1 MCSVDPCGD
10 VGRREG
16 YPCGLGHQRGGL
28 EPATPSEV
36 LLESRTSS
44 WPAAFEGSHGAA
56 TAWVERAVVAR
67 VSNCRS
73 RRSISRH
80 GRGGARALACARPS
94 RGSRSCPVAFPLAH
108 GAALGRAP
116 AAATATAPTRTRGA
130 AAARGPRR
138 LAVRVARAAYSLVSR
153 AWACRWRAATTRAR
167 RGERRLN
174 ASRINRAGRT
184 RLNAF
189 RICSRC
195 KGSNVTLSVIMSKR
209 PPSQSSFIGADSV
222 MCFLMRSSSITNPDF
237 QEAQETRRRCL
248 GWPCDP

>member
-1 MCSVDPCGD
+1 MCSVDLCGD
-10 VGRREG
+10 VARRES
-16 YPCGLGHQRGGL
+16 YPCGLGRQRGGL

-36 LLESRTSS
+36 LWESRTSS
-44 WPAAFEGSHGAA
+44 WPAAFEGSHWAA
-56 TAWVERAVVAR
+56 TAWAERAVAAH

-94 RGSRSCPVAFPLAH
+94 RGSRSCLVAFPLAH

-153 AWACRWRAATTRAR
+153 SWACRWRAATTRAR

-174 ASRINRAGRT
+174 VSRINRAGRT
-184 RLNAF
+184 RLDTV
-189 RICSRC
+189 RILRC
-195 KGSNVTLSVIMSKR
+195 CRRV
-209 PPSQSSFIGADSV
+209 P
-222 MCFLMRSSSITNPDF
+222 SSSSAALD
-237 QEAQETRRRCL
+237 
-248 GWPCDP
+248 

>member
-44 WPAAFEGSHGAA
+44 WPAAFERSHGAA
-56 TAWVERAVVAR
+56 SAWVELAAAAR
-67 VSNCRS
+67 VSNCQS

-80 GRGGARALACARPS
+80 ERGGARALAYARPS
-94 RGSRSCPVAFPLAH
+94 RGSHSSLGAFPPARDAAH
-108 GAALGRAP
+108 GRAP

-138 LAVRVARAAYSLVSR
+138 LEVRVARAAYSLVSR
-153 AWACRWRAATTRAR
+153 SWARRWRAAATRAR
-167 RGERRLN
+167 RGERRL
-174 ASRINRAGRT
+174 
-184 RLNAF
+184 
-189 RICSRC
+189 
-195 KGSNVTLSVIMSKR
+195 KR
-209 PPSQSSFIGADSV
+209 VAD
-222 MCFLMRSSSITNPDF
+222 
-237 QEAQETRRRCL
+237 
-248 GWPCDP
+248 